1 MVGGEGEGGV
11 IVGGRLRVW
20 RCGWAG
26 GCRWPREREMEMEMA
41 YLLRLWTPCSVDVIL
56 AVVVVK
62 YLICLDVRDIAGA

>member
-1 MVGGEGEGGV
+1 
-11 IVGGRLRVW
+11 
-20 RCGWAG
+20 
-26 GCRWPREREMEMEMA
+26 MEMEMA